1 MEGQNG
7 KLCLWLTRAEAD
19 EILSRMLN
27 SQDGDN
33 ATFQSA
39 LLVLA
44 KAINSDPAPDSAM
57 VYDVAA

>member
-7 KLCLWLTRAEAD
+7 KLCIWLSRAEAD

-44 KAINSDPAPDSAM
+44 KAINSSEPEPAMMFD
-57 VYDVAA
+57 AAA